1 MNIKFDFSLFIA
13 QSIKTTRLFALLLCI
28 FFVSRLILL
37 LRFGNFSEFQTI
49 KSDVLDSFLM
59 GARFDV
65 LIIGFG
71 LLPII
76 LINWLSGINDIKIQK
91 IIQYFSVFY
100 GVLAVFVFTIGLM
113 IDGQFYTYFQTHLN
127 IIVVGLW
134 EDDTKNILRSVWSDH
149 PIIILST
156 IWLFTVISGFFIIK
170 KAFLSNKKYLF
181 LEKRTNNLWKKIAFF
196 LVFHLLYFI
205 GLRGSVGEFTLR
217 VDHSTISENAFLN
230 YLTTNGFFSLKE
242 ALEGGATPVFTK
254 QNAAQI
260 WQNYGFNS
268 KQEAEK
274 AFFGDSL
281 ANKFTSNSANNS
293 ENLYQTTPQND
304 FLAQNPPNVVFVMM
318 ESMGKHYFDLN
329 SPTLNTLGELEK
341 HLPDLFVFENFT
353 SNQNYTIPSLTELM
367 INIPIHNITQTSHR
381 FKPFDASVALPFVKA
396 GYQTGYFTSGEV
408 GWQYL
413 HQFLPAQNFQRL
425 AGNATLKKQS
435 KDAHKD
441 IQSSDW
447 GVFDEH
453 LFDFTFQ
460 ELQKNQQ
467 KKEKKPQF
475 YFLLTTTNHTPFTQP
490 SNYKKLPINF
500 SDSLKQNFMSDLS
513 LAEGSFGSYQY
524 ASDCLGKFLTKIKSS
539 NLAQNTIIVAVGDHN
554 NLIVFPYKNED
565 LMRKRSVAMMMYVP
579 EKYQQNSSNN
589 SNNSNKNQDSTNSI
603 NNINKKFTK
612 RFGSHKDIFPTIF
625 NLSLSKAK
633 FISLGNNL
641 FDTTK
646 NDNDFFAIN
655 TNETAF
661 SYIGAVNK
669 NIYFNWDRNK
679 NNQHQLKKTTNSPTN
694 PALSAL
700 YKRKQGYLA
709 LLHYYFNEKF

>member
-13 QSIKTTRLFALLLCI
+13 QSIKTIRLFGLILCI

-59 GARFDV
+59 GARFDT

-76 LINWLSGINDIKIQK
+76 LINWLSGINNIKIQK
-91 IIQYFSVFY
+91 NIQYFSVFY
-100 GVLAVFVFTIGLM
+100 GVLAVFVFTLGLM

-127 IIVVGLW
+127 IIIVGLW

-156 IWLFTVISGFFIIK
+156 IWLFSIIGGFFIIK
-170 KAFLSNKKYLF
+170 KVFLSDKKYLF
-181 LEKRTNNLWKKIAFF
+181 LEKKTNNLWKKIAFF
-196 LVFHLLYFI
+196 LVFHLFYFI

-242 ALEGGATPVFTK
+242 ALEEGATPIFTK
-254 QNAAQI
+254 QAQEKI
-260 WQNYGFNS
+260 WKNYGFNS

-281 ANKFTSNSANNS
+281 ANKFTSNATNNL

-304 FLAQNPPNVVFVMM
+304 FLAQNPPNVIFVMM

-396 GYQTGYFTSGEV
+396 GYETGYFTSGEV

-425 AGNATLKKQS
+425 VGNATLKKQN
-435 KDAHKD
+435 KD

-475 YFLLTTTNHTPFTQP
+475 YFLLTTTNHTPFAQP

-500 SDSLKQNFMSDLS
+500 SDSLKQNFMCDLS
-513 LAEGSFGSYQY
+513 LAEGSFSSYQY

-579 EKYQQNSSNN
+579 EKYQQKIKDTT
-589 SNNSNKNQDSTNSI
+589 NNSNKN
-603 NNINKKFTK
+603 FTK

-633 FISLGNNL
+633 FMSIGNNL

-646 NDNDFFAIN
+646 NDNNFFAIN
-655 TNETAF
+655 TNETVF

-669 NIYFNWDRNK
+669 KDYFKWDRNS
-679 NNQHQLKKTTNSPTN
+679 NNQYQLKKITNSPTN

-700 YKRKQGYLA
+700 DKRKQGYLA
-709 LLHYYFNEKF
+709 LLHYYFNENF